1 MLKITTVFGNISD
14 KKINLKNTER
24 LQLTRTE
31 LEKTRLRKETN
42 KGTDIGLALD
52 SGILLHDGDILTEGN
67 KIIIVEQLPEKVIEL
82 CLKEGWSVDTLILI
96 GHIIGNR
103 HRPISIE
110 KEMVYFPI
118 QADSEF
124 EVFRNLFSEI
134 INDIELSIEEMIFI
148 PHTGADVHD
157 HG

>member
-31 LEKTRLRKETN
+31 LEKTRLRKETD

-52 SGILLHDGDILTEGN
+52 SGILLHDGDILTEGSRT
-67 KIIIVEQLPEKVIEL
+67 IVVKQLPEKVIEL
-82 CLKEGWSVDTLILI
+82 CLKEGWSIDTLILI

-110 KEMVYFPI
+110 KEIVYFPV
-118 QADSEF
+118 QADSELQVF
-124 EVFRNLFSEI
+124 EQLFAELR
-134 INDIELSIEEMIFI
+134 DKIELSITERIFK
-148 PHTGADVHD
+148 PHLGANVHD
-157 HG
+157 HR